1 MDAEIFQILFKNH
14 RKKLSAAFI
23 KLSDKDWQAI
33 RGDLAKF
40 LAKAAQVYNIPPEVL
55 LKELSAIKK
64 NIDAGIE
71 ADDVPYLDPI
81 E

>member
-1 MDAEIFQILFKNH
+1 MNAKIFQTLFKNH

-23 KLSDKDWQAI
+23 KLSDKDWLAI
-33 RGDLAKF
+33 QGDLARF
-40 LAKAAQVYNIPPEVL
+40 LAKATQVYNIPPEVL
-55 LKELSAIKK
+55 LKELDAIKK

-71 ADDVPYLDPI
+71 ADYVPYLDPI